1 MSGTLGQ
8 RITVPELFSAL
19 GSTYVEQYTRMLES
33 FGVQPATVRADA
45 TPTDK
50 IVVTQFAGLSAS
62 PDGSTGAPPLT
73 TKDYANPL
81 TPVPPSYVKTV
92 TETVTLTANKFKLV
106 DDKEIFTGFAKNAGS
121 ITGNPL
127 GLVARTVADQFLNA
141 MESDLVTKITNTSR
155 KVVYPSQGTNNVF
168 SVSELVKA
176 ATALAGR
183 RLLSSRFSLIC
194 HPNIFAMMATG
205 AWPDIYKL
213 SNQLAVANTLTAGGI
228 QFLQVLLSDKCQ
240 YDSSTKLYTSYLLMD
255 NAVNYYVHTWEI
267 DFNPYGWGT
276 YPVYLRPSDEAIDP
290 GSGARIWFFEGK
302 WAFHIP
308 DYGTNNYRICEF
320 KAKTEA

>member
-1 MSGTLGQ
+1 MASTLGP
-8 RITVPELFSAL
+8 RITVPELFSVL

-33 FGVQPATVRADA
+33 FGVQPATVQADA

-50 IVVTQFAGLSAS
+50 IVVTQFAGLSAN
-62 PDGSTGAPPLT
+62 PDGTG
-73 TKDYANPL
+73 NPSL
-81 TPVPPSYVKTV
+81 TPKNYADPLATVAPSFVKTV

-141 MESDLVTKITNTSR
+141 MENDLITKITNTTR
-155 KVVYPSQGTNNVF
+155 KVVYTSQETNNVY

-194 HPNIFAMMATG
+194 HPNIFAKMATG

-228 QFLQVLLSDKCQ
+228 QFLQVLLSDKCP
-240 YDSSTKLYTSYLLMD
+240 YDSGAELYTSYLLMD

-290 GSGARIWFFEGK
+290 ASGARIWFFEGK